1 MVRETVWVSMSV
13 PSWVTLG
20 EGEEIVWSGRPS
32 MFLVVGSLLVGFV
45 VVAAGSALYG
55 VFIPADTG
63 LRWLGLVVVVVG
75 VAYMAYTGLRHQSTQ
90 YVITSNEVYRK
101 EGLLSRHVT
110 SLRLDRIQNT
120 TFEQSFVERVLA
132 FGDVHVDTAGTGGTE
147 ITFEAVSR
155 PQEVSG
161 LLTKQLDRMAQPSS
175 PR

>member
-1 MVRETVWVSMSV
+1 MSV

-32 MFLVVGSLLVGFV
+32 MLLVAGSLLIGFL

-55 VFIPADTG
+55 VFIPADSG
-63 LRWLGLVVVVVG
+63 LQWVGLLVVVAG
-75 VAYMAYTGLRHQSTQ
+75 IAYMAYTGFRHQSTR

-101 EGLLSRHVT
+101 EGMFSRQVT

-120 TFEQSFVERVLA
+120 TFEQSLVERLFA

-161 LLTKQLDRMAQPSS
+161 LLTKQLDRVAHRST